1 MYWTSYVNAIT
12 NAGVIESTK
21 IHEKYKL
28 RSLNQFSLF
37 TVVLAFIWGVFFLWL
52 KWYTPALF
60 IVFVQLSFSLLI
72 VLNFK
77 RWYTLAK
84 IALIF
89 ATNISVMGITAIL
102 GYHAGFYLYLFTA
115 PLFVFWLFDLKK
127 EKVYITIGTLTYFLC
142 YIFTLFFKKGFSTI
156 ILIKKGHFEFSMYDL
171 NIVFALGFCI
181 FLFNNYTTYFLML
194 RKQLIQ
200 EQEKLKNEITL
211 RRKDQKRLK
220 RLYEKVKITNVNLE
234 QFGFIVSHN
243 IRAPFANI
251 KGFLDLY
258 EPDPINQEENTEVID
273 CVKKSVSNLDGVLN
287 DLVFLLTLRKDL
299 QEEKEVL
306 LLSTIIQEI
315 KQSLDFDLKYKD
327 IDLQEK
333 YIPSISINTV
343 RTIMHSIIF
352 NLVQNAI
359 KYRKPNE
366 KSTISI
372 DAKESQNTYTI
383 EVCDNGIGIDLEKHK
398 HKIFSLYN
406 KLNTKIEGK
415 GVGLYMVKTQVNLLG
430 GEIRVESQPN
440 IGTRFI
446 ISLPKY

>member
-1 MYWTSYVNAIT
+1 MYWTSYVDSMI
-12 NAGVIESTK
+12 NAGVLENTK

-37 TVVLAFIWGVFFLWL
+37 TVVLAFIWGVVFLQL
-52 KWYTPALF
+52 EWYTPVLF

-84 IALIF
+84 IALILS
-89 ATNISVMGITAIL
+89 TNISVMGITAIL

-127 EKVYITIGTLTYFLC
+127 EKVHIIMGTLTYFLC
-142 YIFTLFFKKGFSTI
+142 YIFTLFFKKGFHPI
-156 ILIKKGHFEFSMYDL
+156 ILIKNPHFELSMYDL
-171 NIVFALGFCI
+171 NIIFALGFCI
-181 FLFNNYTTYFLML
+181 FLFNNYTTYFLIL

-220 RLYEKVKITNVNLE
+220 KLYEKVKITNINLE

-243 IRAPFANI
+243 IRAPFTNI

-258 EPDPINQEENTEVID
+258 EPNTTDQQDNTEIIE
-273 CVKKSVSNLDGVLN
+273 CIKKSVSNLDGVLN

-299 QEEKEVL
+299 QEEKEEL
-306 LLSTIIQEI
+306 LLSSIIQEI

-327 IDLQEK
+327 INLEEN
-333 YIPSISINTV
+333 YASSFRINTV

-366 KSTISI
+366 KATVLIE
-372 DAKESQNTYTI
+372 AKENQREYTI
-383 EVCDNGIGIDLEKHK
+383 VVSDNGIGIDLEKHQD
-398 HKIFSLYN
+398 KIFGLYN
-406 KLNTKIEGK
+406 KLNTQIEGK

-430 GEIRVESQPN
+430 GEIKIESQLN
-440 IGTRFI
+440 IGTRFM
-446 ISLPKY
+446 ISLPKN